1 MDLDFLNDENIS
13 DKIKKHKLDDMKQD
27 YLNKLNTIHI
37 YWKELNEK
45 IIKECKHDYIME
57 REFTQYGEKW
67 YTCSKCGHLR

>member
-1 MDLDFLNDENIS
+1 MDLSFLDDDTLS
-13 DKIKKHKLDDMKQD
+13 DKLKKYKLDEMKQD
-27 YLNKLNTIHI
+27 YLTKLNTINV

-57 REFTQYGEKW
+57 REYTQYGEKW

>member
-1 MDLDFLNDENIS
+1 MDLNFLNDENIS
-13 DKIKKHKLDDMKQD
+13 DKIKKHKLDNMRQD

-57 REFTQYGEKW
+57 REPGQYGDKW